1 MGAETESIENMR
13 TLVNITVIKD
23 ISFDAYSDLLS
34 ENVYDENNISIR
46 LEYDLGILEL
56 ISNYIIG
63 VTEGLVCNEDFPV
76 FTSFV
81 ESVENYS

>member
-1 MGAETESIENMR
+1 M
-13 TLVNITVIKD
+13 VNITVIKD

>member
-76 FTSFV
+76 FKSFV